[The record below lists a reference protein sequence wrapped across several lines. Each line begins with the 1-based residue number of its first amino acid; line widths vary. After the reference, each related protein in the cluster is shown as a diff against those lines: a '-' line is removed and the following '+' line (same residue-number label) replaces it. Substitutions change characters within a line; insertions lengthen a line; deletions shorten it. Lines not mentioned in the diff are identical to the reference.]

1 MRVVGSEGIYM
12 VEGVVWFVVWSN
24 SLRTRAP
31 PLHQC
36 CKVTSHMTGADLFV
50 VAVLCYLIVTV
61 IV

>member
-1 MRVVGSEGIYM
+1 MRVVGFEGGGGVRVMGSEGIYM

-36 CKVTSHMTGADLFV
+36 CKCIPVT
-50 VAVLCYLIVTV
+50 
-61 IV
+61 